1 MHQIIDLLFANPF
14 FKKNILCIYVQVK
27 KYLRKWLFWNIFVNF
42 WNLYSYQNFEKL
54 SLILNVAL
62 LAEEKRRPNLH
73 PRLLSKIMQYYN
85 CVYK

>member
-14 FKKNILCIYVQVK
+14 LKIYILCIYVQVK
-27 KYLRKWLFWNIFVNF
+27 KYLRNWLFWNIFVNF